1 MQQLQRLLESIPVLL
16 ASGLL
21 DTSGGNLSVR
31 TDRGV
36 LVTPSQSGESLR
48 WQLGID
54 DFVLFP
60 GEGDASM
67 ARAGRRASRDNRVHR
82 AILNARP
89 DWHCV
94 YHGHP
99 WGLLAFCTAE
109 QPLPVPLGF
118 SEHFGRRG
126 AREIPLVQAI
136 APGTAEL
143 ADKAVAVIVE
153 HFAGRT
159 HGAVLLAGHGPVVA
173 GSKVES
179 TLSLAQALENLARAQ
194 QWRLAGADSDSG

>member
-1 MQQLQRLLESIPVLL
+1 MQRLQCLLESIPVLL

-36 LVTPSQSGESLR
+36 LVTPSLSGEKLR
-48 WQLGID
+48 WQLNID

-89 DWHCV
+89 DWNCV

-109 QPLPVPLGF
+109 RPLPVPIGF

-126 AREIPLVQAI
+126 AREIPVVQAI
-136 APGTAEL
+136 SPGTAEL
-143 ADKAVAVIVE
+143 ADRTAAVIEE
-153 HFAGRT
+153 HFTGCT

-173 GSKVES
+173 GSKVS
-179 TLSLAQALENLARAQ
+179 SMLSLAQALENLARAQ
-194 QWRLAGADSDSG
+194 QWRLTGADSGSE

>member
-1 MQQLQRLLESIPVLL
+1 MQRLQDLLDSIPALR

-21 DTSGGNLSVR
+21 DNSGGNLSVR

-36 LVTPSQSGESLR
+36 LVTPSLSGESLR
-48 WQLGID
+48 WQLSID

-82 AILNARP
+82 AIYSARP
-89 DWHCV
+89 DWHCA

-143 ADKAVAVIVE
+143 ADKTAAVIDE
-153 HFAGRT
+153 HFAGCT

-173 GSKVES
+173 GSNVDS

-194 QWRLAGADSDSG
+194 HWRLVEADSGSG